1 MLILFL
7 FCTSFKHQYMRL
19 PVYIADAFTHKL
31 FGGNPAAVCPLT
43 NWLPADLMQQIAAEN
58 NLSETVFFVPQED
71 ESFDI
76 RWFTPTV
83 EVKLCG
89 HATLAAAHIMHTE
102 LGYDKEKIIFNSASG
117 ELVVTKVGENQYQL
131 NFPAN
136 ACEEVADVPEGLLE
150 GLKIDK
156 APVYKSSFD
165 YMVVLP
171 SQQAL
176 EDLQPNFSELAKV
189 EARGVICTAQG
200 EESDVV
206 ARCFYPQSGINEDP
220 VTGSAHT
227 IIIPYWAKELGK
239 NELKSIQLSSRKG
252 YLNCELKGDR
262 VLMRGEVVTYLKG
275 TFFTEKK
282 KPVVM

>member
-1 MLILFL
+1 
-7 FCTSFKHQYMRL
+7 MRL
-19 PVYIADAFTHKL
+19 PVYIADAFTHNL

-43 NWLPADLMQQIAAEN
+43 DWLPGDLMQQIAAEN

-71 ESFDI
+71 ETFAI

-89 HATLAAAHIMHTE
+89 HATLAAAHIMYSE
-102 LGYDKEKIIFNSASG
+102 LGYNKEEIIFHSASG
-117 ELVVTKVGENQYQL
+117 KLVITKVGDNSIQL
-131 NFPAN
+131 DFPAN
-136 ACEEVADVPEGLLE
+136 VGEEVTDVPEGLFE
-150 GLKIDK
+150 GLRIAK
-156 APVYKSSFD
+156 APVFKTSFD

-171 SQQAL
+171 SQQAI

-189 EARGVICTAQG
+189 KARGVICTAKG

-206 ARCFYPQSGINEDP
+206 ARCFYPQSGIDEDP

-227 IIIPYWAKELGK
+227 IIIPYWAKQLGK
-239 NELKSIQLSSRKG
+239 KDLTSIQLSKRKG
-252 YLNCELKGDR
+252 YLDCELKGDR

-275 TFFTEKK
+275 TFFTEKN
-282 KPVVM
+282 KPAIIE